1 MRRATRIRDPDP
13 DLARSQP
20 NQNQLALAHEE
31 DGPGDGAAACLRLR
45 CEGGE
50 EGAED
55 VQLLLREGP
64 ASSARVRSREES
76 CESLQREGAVA
87 VVAWKPLPG
96 GHGEAGAGGRRRG
109 GLRVA
114 HRGSRRRAGSATAN

>member
-1 MRRATRIRDPDP
+1 MARPPVCDCAAREAKRARRPSSSCFEKALRAARGRD
-13 DLARSQP
+13 
-20 NQNQLALAHEE
+20 
-31 DGPGDGAAACLRLR
+31 
-45 CEGGE
+45 
-50 EGAED
+50 
-55 VQLLLREGP
+55 REKKVG
-64 ASSARVRSREES
+64 
-76 CESLQREGAVA
+76 ESLQREGAVA

>member
-50 EGAED
+50 EGAEA

-64 ASSARVRSREES
+64 ASSARVRSREDS
-76 CESLQREGAVA
+76 WRITAAKGS
-87 VVAWKPLPG
+87 
-96 GHGEAGAGGRRRG
+96 GGRSS
-109 GLRVA
+109 LEA
-114 HRGSRRRAGSATAN
+114 PT